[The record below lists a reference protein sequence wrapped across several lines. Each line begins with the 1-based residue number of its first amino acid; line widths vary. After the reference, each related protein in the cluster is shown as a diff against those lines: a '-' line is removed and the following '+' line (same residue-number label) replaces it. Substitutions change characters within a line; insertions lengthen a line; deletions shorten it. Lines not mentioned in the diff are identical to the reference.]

1 MTVTESW
8 HIISVNSNHSASR
21 ILRLKSR
28 SANNRSNL
36 VCMKAIALI
45 LLLMRLQSLVLGV
58 QAEVGELSAGQQQE
72 NPGLVFYLPLKPLF

>member
-1 MTVTESW
+1 MTETESW

-28 SANNRSNL
+28 SANNRTNL
-36 VCMKAIALI
+36 VCMKAIVLI
-45 LLLMRLQSLVLGV
+45 SLLMRLQSLVLGV

-72 NPGLVFYLPLKPLF
+72 NPGLVL